1 MVIGNT
7 QYVFF
12 FFFQKALQAMHVS
25 KVFIERILVIS
36 KMAYCLQVLCSVLKA
51 QSQRYKLRRRLKLI
65 QEVLVLR
72 LKHRHQKYVSLP
84 TLRHAVTEK
93 SGTRF

>member
-1 MVIGNT
+1 MKIKKTYCVYGHRQHTICL
-7 QYVFF
+7 FC
-12 FFFQKALQAMHVS
+12 S
-25 KVFIERILVIS
+25 IKVFIERILVIL

-51 QSQRYKLRRRLKLI
+51 RSQRYKLRQRLKLI

>member
-1 MVIGNT
+1 MFSLNT

-12 FFFQKALQAMHVS
+12 LVS
-25 KVFIERILVIS
+25 KFFTERIPVIL
-36 KMAYCLQVLCSVLKA
+36 KMAYCLRVLCLIRKA

-65 QEVLVLR
+65 QEVLALR